1 MQNSLPKSGIL
12 PPLVSLFAT
21 VVAVGLLSP
30 MIADA
35 ASRKAAK
42 KSTAV
47 ARPTVASEAASKI
60 ATITPI
66 QAADSP
72 LGDEVKG
79 LVDAAVKSGLRS
91 SELGLWVASVGSGPA
106 HLVFEHNSEK
116 SFIPAS
122 LSKIPTGAAA
132 LSLLPSA
139 HKFKTVF
146 AMDRAALQTNQTV
159 AGGVLKG
166 PLYFVGGGDP
176 SFVSENLW
184 FLVNELVRT
193 GVKTIEGDLIVDD
206 SLFDS
211 IRYDGDRQE
220 QRVDRAYDAPI
231 GALSFNWN
239 SITTWVRPG
248 IASGEPAN
256 VTLDV
261 SSPFFELKNRVKT
274 NGKSNGVSVERLR
287 TDDAT
292 KGEVVVASG
301 AIGSGQSEKAYYK
314 SIREPALVAGHAA
327 IVFLKQRGI
336 EVKGTVRSG
345 KAPDG
350 VAIVATVESK
360 PIQAVVA
367 DMLKWSNNYV
377 AEMLV
382 KNLAASAEA
391 PERPATMATGLKRVR
406 EWIEQRAGL
415 KAGEYEY
422 VNAAG
427 LTRVNRFSP
436 KQLGQMLLTVQH
448 DFRVF
453 PEFLAALPIGG
464 TDGTLRSRMKN
475 GTVGGGS
482 IRAKTGLL
490 DGVVGLAG
498 FSGNVNGAIHSF
510 VFIFN
515 GPPSREV
522 AARALFDRIADR
534 LAN

>member
-1 MQNSLPKSGIL
+1 MQNSLPKSGVHPFHGSLIAVTLVIVLAAEFLL
-12 PPLVSLFAT
+12 PT
-21 VVAVGLLSP
+21 
-30 MIADA
+30 MADA
-35 ASRKAAK
+35 ASRKGAK
-42 KSTAV
+42 KSTVTTKPLAV
-47 ARPTVASEAASKI
+47 SRTASTAPTEVAD
-60 ATITPI
+60 T
-66 QAADSP
+66 P
-72 LGDEVKG
+72 LGEEIKG
-79 LVDAAVKSGLRS
+79 LVSAAEKSGLRS
-91 SELGLWVASVGSGPA
+91 SELGLWVASVGSGPD

-122 LSKIPTGAAA
+122 LSKIPTGAAT

-139 HKFKTVF
+139 HKFKTTF
-146 AMDRAALQTNQTV
+146 AMDRAALLPNQTV

-166 PLYFVGGGDP
+166 ALYFIGGGDP

-184 FLVNELVRT
+184 FLVNELSRT

-248 IASGEPAN
+248 VVSGEQAN

-261 SSPFFELKNRVKT
+261 NSPFLELKNKVKT

-287 TDDAT
+287 SDDAT

-301 AIGSGQSEKAYYK
+301 TIGSGQPEKAYYK
-314 SIREPALVAGHAA
+314 SIREPALVAGNAA

-336 EVKGTVRSG
+336 EVKGAVRLG

-350 VAIVATVESK
+350 VTTVASVESK

-382 KNLAASAEA
+382 KNLAANAEPA
-391 PERPATMATGLKRVR
+391 ERPATMATGLKRVR

-415 KAGEYEY
+415 KAGEYEF

-436 KQLGQMLLTVQH
+436 KQMGQMLLTVQH

-475 GTVGGGS
+475 GTNSGGS

-498 FSGNVNGAIHSF
+498 FTGNIDGEIHSF

-515 GPPSREV
+515 GPPSREA

>member
-1 MQNSLPKSGIL
+1 MQNSLPKSGVFR
-12 PPLVSLFAT
+12 PLVELFAIIL
-21 VVAVGLLSP
+21 VVGLWYP
-30 MIADA
+30 AVADA
-35 ASRKAAK
+35 VSRKGSKKPMGAIRSSIPAK
-42 KSTAV
+42 V
-47 ARPTVASEAASKI
+47 ATS
-60 ATITPI
+60 TPI
-66 QAADSP
+66 EVTDSV
-72 LGDEVKG
+72 LGVEVKE
-79 LVDAAVKSGLRS
+79 LVRAAAKSGLRPE
-91 SELGLWVASVGSGPA
+91 ELGIWVAAVGEGPD

-139 HKFKTVF
+139 HKFKTMF
-146 AMDRAALQTNQTV
+146 AIEKSALLANQTV

-166 PLYFVGGGDP
+166 ALYFVGGGDP

-184 FLVNELVRT
+184 FLVNELSRT
-193 GVKTIEGDLIVDD
+193 GLKVVEGDLVVDD

-211 IRYDGDRQE
+211 VRYDGDRQE

-231 GALSFNWN
+231 GALSLNWN
-239 SITTWVRPG
+239 AITTWVRPG
-248 IASGEPAN
+248 QANGDPAE

-261 SSPFFELKNRVKT
+261 NSSFFDLKNKVKT
-274 NGKSNGVSVERLR
+274 SGKVNAVAVERLR
-287 TDDAT
+287 TEDPT

-301 AIGSGQSEKAYYK
+301 TIGSGQPEKAFYK

-327 IVFLKQRGI
+327 VIFLKQRGI
-336 EVKGTVRSG
+336 EVKGRVRSG
-345 KAPDG
+345 RAPDG
-350 VAIVATVESK
+350 VATVASVDSK

-382 KNLAASAEA
+382 KNLAANSDA
-391 PERPATMATGLKRVR
+391 PERPATMSTGLKRVR

-415 KAGEYEY
+415 KSGEYEY

-436 KQLGQMLLTVQH
+436 RQIGQMLLTVQH

-475 GTVGGGS
+475 GAVSGGS

-498 FSGNVNGAIHSF
+498 FSGNVDGAIHSF
-510 VFIFN
+510 VCIFN
-515 GPPSREV
+515 GPPSREA